1 MMEGKLLHL
10 YENGHQAKMQPLENV
25 VQRPPYGPF
34 EHQNL
39 LWEIII
45 WHIGMQQSPCLV
57 EVAFI
62 PITGVLDFIVGK
74 EVQDSG

>member
-1 MMEGKLLHL
+1 MMEGKLSHL

-45 WHIGMQQSPCLV
+45 
-57 EVAFI
+57 
-62 PITGVLDFIVGK
+62 
-74 EVQDSG
+74 

>member
-1 MMEGKLLHL
+1 
-10 YENGHQAKMQPLENV
+10 
-25 VQRPPYGPF
+25 
-34 EHQNL
+34 
-39 LWEIII
+39 
-45 WHIGMQQSPCLV
+45 MQQSPCLV